1 MPRRRKDLVFEES
14 LFNNM
19 EDYEVFKGRFYD
31 LACGCFNFEN
41 LPKNIHKPFVIQR
54 LITEGRVLAF
64 EDELMIDENTGKPYF
79 YLYPFFNAGPLDMY
93 NRPTKRD
100 VVFINN
106 GAHIKRDPTNS
117 VILYANVSGTSI
129 ARVIEYFARNIYLI
143 NRTIQI
149 NVNAQKTP
157 VALTC
162 DENTRLSYENLLK
175 QYQGNVPVIFGSKD
189 LDINSLKSIS
199 LQAPFVADKLYQML
213 TNYWSEFLT
222 FFGIPNLSINKK
234 ERLITDEVNRS
245 MGGILVARQNFENQ
259 LQDGID
265 DINEMF
271 GTNIK
276 FTWGV
281 KETEGIQYNT
291 EESYK
296 NINESLVVEGGQEE

>member
-19 EDYEVFKGRFYD
+19 EDYEIFKGRFYD

-41 LPKNIHKPFVIQR
+41 LDDNVYKPFIIR
-54 LITEGRVLAF
+54 ELIEQGELLAF
-64 EDELMIDENTGKPYF
+64 EDEGLLNEDGKPTF
-79 YLYPFFNAGPLDMY
+79 FLYPFLLAGPLNEY
-93 NRPTKRD
+93 NLPVKRN
-100 VVFINN
+100 VVFRNN
-106 GAHIKRDPTNS
+106 GAIYHKDMTNS
-117 VILYANVSGTSI
+117 VILRANVSGTCI
-129 ARVIEYFARNIYLI
+129 AGVINYFARNIYLI

-162 DENTRLSYENLLK
+162 DDNVRLTYENLLK

-189 LDINSLKSIS
+189 LDLNQLKSIS

-222 FFGIPNLSINKK
+222 FFGIPNMSINKK
-234 ERLITDEVNRS
+234 ERLITDEVNRT

-259 LQDGID
+259 IQD
-265 DINEMF
+265 DIRKINKKF
-271 GTNIK
+271 DKDIK

-281 KETEGIQYNT
+281 KETQGIENNIS
-291 EESYK
+291 ESY
-296 NINESLVVEGGQEE
+296 NEINTSITEGEKSL